1 MLFARWFSSTAA
13 TAPVALAC
21 VCLTLLA
28 APSASANEAI
38 GREAATRESVTREV
52 VKRETAARA
61 LVERAPVARAVGPS
75 EALVVGSSSMNQSL
89 GHIITRELEQRG
101 YRVTRKGVSA
111 AGLAR
116 PDYRDMNQIVD
127 ELPISDDTAAVFV
140 YLGMNDAQALWLE
153 PRERR
158 AFGRQFLPWSDARWE
173 ALYTRRARDF
183 FERICQRGAQR
194 TIVLLP
200 VDVQRDRLQRRLK
213 RIRALQAQAASSSSC
228 AVALSTAGDLGRFEV
243 SGVPMR
249 LRDGL
254 HMSFPGASAVWRRIQ
269 HQALRLVAA
278 SAPPSS
284 SSSSSVASLVLGP
297 WCDTPCRLGEGLR
310 HRPDVLGPT
319 LAENLGSAAEGFK
332 PGPRCTS
339 W

>member
-1 MLFARWFSSTAA
+1 MLFQRWFSSTAVL
-13 TAPVALAC
+13 APVVLAC
-21 VCLTLLA
+21 VSLTLLGT
-28 APSASANEAI
+28 SRASANEALI
-38 GREAATRESVTREV
+38 RSAS
-52 VKRETAARA
+52 
-61 LVERAPVARAVGPS
+61 PS

-116 PDYRDMNQIVD
+116 PDYRDMNEIVED
-127 ELPISDDTAAVFV
+127 LPISDDTAAVFV
-140 YLGMNDAQALWLE
+140 YLGMNDAQALWLK
-153 PRERR
+153 PHERR
-158 AFGRQFLPWSDARWE
+158 AFGRQFLPWSDARWD

-213 RIRALQAQAASSSSC
+213 RIRTLQSQAASSSSC
-228 AVALSTAGDLGRFEV
+228 AVAVSTAGDMGRFEV

-269 HQALRLVAA
+269 HQALRLVGAA
-278 SAPPSS
+278 EPQAPIS
-284 SSSSSVASLVLGP
+284 GP

-310 HRPDVLGPT
+310 HRPDELGPT
-319 LAENLGSAAEGFK
+319 LAENLGSAADGFK

>member
-1 MLFARWFSSTAA
+1 MLFERWFSSTAV
-13 TAPVALAC
+13 TAPVGLSC

-28 APSASANEAI
+28 TLLAIPCASANEAAI
-38 GREAATRESVTREV
+38 R
-52 VKRETAARA
+52 
-61 LVERAPVARAVGPS
+61 RAVGPS

-116 PDYRDMNQIVD
+116 PDYRNMNEIVGS
-127 ELPISDDTAAVFV
+127 LPISDDTAAVFV

-158 AFGRQFLPWSDARWE
+158 AFGRQFLPWSDARWD

-183 FERICQRGAQR
+183 FEGICQRGAQR

-228 AVALSTAGDLGRFEV
+228 AVALSTAGDMGRFEV

-254 HMSFPGASAVWRRIQ
+254 HMSFPGASVVWRRIQ
-269 HQALRLVAA
+269 HQALRLVGAG
-278 SAPPSS
+278 APQPI
-284 SSSSSVASLVLGP
+284 VFGP